1 MTYEALL
8 TSGILL
14 EVKFVTSAATGN
26 VTSWPFGQ
34 TSQSSDGPSQGVGAG
49 VGFGTG
55 RGVGEEVFALAG
67 EGAGVRVGNNV
78 GGCV

>member
-1 MTYEALL
+1 M
-8 TSGILL
+8 
-14 EVKFVTSAATGN
+14 TSAATGN

-34 TSQSSDGPSQGVGAG
+34 TSQSSEGPSQGVGAG

-55 RGVGEEVFALAG
+55 RGVGEEVFALWG
-67 EGAGVRVGNNV
+67 DGAGVKVGNNV

>member
-8 TSGILL
+8 TSGMLSS
-14 EVKFVTSAATGN
+14 VKFVTSAATGN

-34 TSQSSDGPSQGVGAG
+34 TSQSSEGPSQGVGAG

-67 EGAGVRVGNNV
+67 EGAGVNVGNMV
-78 GGCV
+78 GG